1 MLQITQRLLKHRGYR
16 HERLTEDD
24 GLENNSTEVEINSG
38 NIQENVE
45 VNILQSTDE
54 QIHTIILDMAPVSFI
69 DSAGAKT
76 ILHVRYLQFSSQ
88 LATLWSLQYSVSPYS
103 TCTYFLDNYMK

>member
-1 MLQITQRLLKHRGYR
+1 MLRHRGYR

-24 GLENNSTEVEINSG
+24 ELDNNNNTEVEISSG

-45 VNILQSTDE
+45 VNVLQPGDE

-76 ILHVRYLQFSSQ
+76 ILHVRYL
-88 LATLWSLQYSVSPYS
+88 LL
-103 TCTYFLDNYMK
+103 

>member
-1 MLQITQRLLKHRGYR
+1 MLKRRGYR

-24 GLENNSTEVEINSG
+24 EHESNNTEIEINSG

-45 VNILQSTDE
+45 VNILQSSDE

-76 ILHVRYLQFSSQ
+76 ILHVRNYNFNS
-88 LATLWSLQYSVSPYS
+88 YSI
-103 TCTYFLDNYMK
+103 CTYMYT